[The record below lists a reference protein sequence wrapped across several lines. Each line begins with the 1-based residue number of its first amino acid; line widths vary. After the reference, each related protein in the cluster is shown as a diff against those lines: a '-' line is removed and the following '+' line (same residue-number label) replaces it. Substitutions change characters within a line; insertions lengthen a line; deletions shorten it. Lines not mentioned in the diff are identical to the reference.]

1 MVTLC
6 VFLTRIKQKNE
17 TIVSKVVVMAEKQ
30 RRSSADHRHRTLET
44 AGSGKGGPV
53 ASSKPFRDDEDNVSI
68 SQSGILAVEE
78 DLSIGAA
85 QKAQPKMLYAYQAAS
100 GSS

>member
-1 MVTLC
+1 
-6 VFLTRIKQKNE
+6 
-17 TIVSKVVVMAEKQ
+17 MAEKD

-53 ASSKPFRDDEDNVSI
+53 ASSKPFRGDEDDGSI
-68 SQSGILAVEE
+68 SQSGILAGEE

-85 QKAQPKMLYAYQAAS
+85 QKAQPKMLYAYQGAS
-100 GSS
+100 SSS

>member
-17 TIVSKVVVMAEKQ
+17 KIVSKVVIMAEKD

-53 ASSKPFRDDEDNVSI
+53 ASSKPFRGDEDDGSI
-68 SQSGILAVEE
+68 SQSGILAGEE
-78 DLSIGAA
+78 DLSLGAA
-85 QKAQPKMLYAYQAAS
+85 HKAQPKMLYAYQGAS
-100 GSS
+100 SSS